1 MKYLFLNIFNKSVY
15 NARWHGIP
23 YTMEIIGWVRI
34 WWDYYL
40 TLIGDFWDRQWTRFL
55 VKSPKTGCQVVV
67 SHAAYHMLHMPIWG
81 NHATWN
87 QNKCQ
92 LTEPFPSAIFSKNPK
107 QKNLYSSTV
116 PTDENFFFGFL
127 PKNALSDDS
136 AFWIFPWDLP
146 IRVKFRRNN

>member
-1 MKYLFLNIFNKSVY
+1 MMRLLLN
-15 NARWHGIP
+15 P
-23 YTMEIIGWVRI
+23 YW
-34 WWDYYL
+34 
-40 TLIGDFWDRQWTRFL
+40 RFL
-55 VKSPKTGCQVVV
+55 GPSMNAISGKKSKNWLSSGCVTCGI
-67 SHAAYHMLHMPIWG
+67 SYAAYVTYANTTR